1 MIVNRSGDAD
11 KPPPLEH
18 AAESMSSDL
27 IRGWT
32 HTVTPGC
39 KLRTGMLS
47 LLKSITFVRFD
58 WFNQNAS

>member
-18 AAESMSSDL
+18 AAE
-27 IRGWT
+27 
-32 HTVTPGC
+32 
-39 KLRTGMLS
+39 GMLS

-58 WFNQNAS
+58 